1 MKRLLAIAGVA
12 LALTA
17 QAPPQKPGVP
27 GTQRPFSRIRPVA
40 SFPIS
45 HNADWVLILP
55 REIWVGGAGPN
66 VVHAIDPA
74 TNGDRVAISIPGEP
88 CAGLAAGFGS
98 LWVPMCGAT
107 QSIARI
113 DLRTHRIV
121 ATIPMGPAE
130 EGGIAVSRNGVWFT
144 SDDAGTLVRLDPR
157 TNAIG
162 KTIRIAAGSHNP
174 IVDGD
179 VLWITS
185 IDHNLVTAVDTRS
198 GAVFATVPTGP
209 QPRFLTAG
217 AGAVWTLNQGDGS
230 LTRID
235 ARKRRAVAT
244 IALGIP
250 GHGGDI
256 AYADGIVW
264 ATTMGLPLTAIDA
277 KTNRVL
283 VQWVGPG
290 GDSLKVAGGSIWLTD
305 YRGGTLSRI
314 RVADA
319 LPRARRN

>member
-1 MKRLLAIAGVA
+1 MG
-12 LALTA
+12 
-17 QAPPQKPGVP
+17 
-27 GTQRPFSRIRPVA
+27 
-40 SFPIS
+40 
-45 HNADWVLILP
+45 ADV
-55 REIWVGGAGPN
+55 
-66 VVHAIDPA
+66 
-74 TNGDRVAISIPGEP
+74 
-88 CAGLAAGFGS
+88 
-98 LWVPMCGAT
+98 GAT

-144 SDDAGTLVRLDPR
+144 SDDAGHWFASTRDQRDRQDHPHR
-157 TNAIG
+157 G
-162 KTIRIAAGSHNP
+162 RIHNP

-244 IALGIP
+244 IA
-250 GHGGDI
+250 
-256 AYADGIVW
+256 
-264 ATTMGLPLTAIDA
+264 
-277 KTNRVL
+277 
-283 VQWVGPG
+283 
-290 GDSLKVAGGSIWLTD
+290 
-305 YRGGTLSRI
+305 
-314 RVADA
+314 
-319 LPRARRN
+319 

>member
-1 MKRLLAIAGVA
+1 
-12 LALTA
+12 
-17 QAPPQKPGVP
+17 
-27 GTQRPFSRIRPVA
+27 
-40 SFPIS
+40 
-45 HNADWVLILP
+45 VLILP
-55 REIWVGGAGPN
+55 HEVWVSGAGPHA
-66 VVHAIDPA
+66 VHAIDRA
-74 TNGDRVAISIPGEP
+74 TNRDRVTISLPGEP

-98 LWVPMCGAT
+98 LWVPMCGST

-130 EGGIAVSRNGVWFT
+130 EGGIAVSGNGVWFT
-144 SDDAGTLVRLDPR
+144 SDDAGTLLRLDPR
-157 TNAIG
+157 ANTVG

-185 IDHNLVTAVDTRS
+185 INHDLVTAVDTLT
-198 GAVFATVPTGP
+198 GTVLATVPTGP
-209 QPRFLTAG
+209 EPRFLTAG

-230 LTRID
+230 VTRID

-256 AYADGIVW
+256 AYAKGIVW
-264 ATTMGLPLTAIDA
+264 ATTIGLPLTAIDA
-277 KTNRVL
+277 RTNQVL
-283 VQWVGPG
+283 VQWAGPG
-290 GDSLKVAGGSIWLTD
+290 GDSLKVDNRSIWLTD
-305 YRGGTLSRI
+305 YRAGTLARI
-314 RVADA
+314 HVADA
-319 LPRARRN
+319 LPRLNHK